1 SFLSHCL
8 CKKFTIIPPFITIRP
23 EKDIKFC
30 RWQRCFRNHRFF
42 KRIVIFVKIL
52 KRIFTKRLLMPS
64 SNPYLAIQNIS
75 KSFSQNGPEKVLNDI
90 SFEISKGKILGI
102 IGKSG
107 AGKSTLLRCL
117 NGLEKPD
124 TGKILFQG
132 QNLTDLSSQKIRDV
146 RRKIGVVFQSFNLL
160 STRTVFENV
169 ALPLELLKLS
179 DTERQKKV
187 ENILTLV
194 GLSSK
199 FNAYPSQ
206 LSGGQRQRIAI
217 ARALVVDATL
227 LLCDEFTSALDPHT
241 TLEIL
246 RLLQDLNRRLGITI
260 IFVTHDINVV
270 KELAQDVC
278 VLDQG
283 KIVEHGAVENVF
295 TNPQHTVTQTLL
307 SELLKNDLPDFLEH
321 QLQVEG
327 KENDDVV
334 LKLIFGSQTSTKP
347 LIANLIQEWKIPIN
361 IISGSL
367 DHIGKATFGHL
378 VVSLKHHAES
388 TEKIIK
394 YLTDHQVGVE
404 KAGYIRWQ

>member
-1 SFLSHCL
+1 
-8 CKKFTIIPPFITIRP
+8 
-23 EKDIKFC
+23 
-30 RWQRCFRNHRFF
+30 
-42 KRIVIFVKIL
+42 
-52 KRIFTKRLLMPS
+52 MPS
-64 SNPYLAIQNIS
+64 SNPHLVVQNIS
-75 KSFSQNGPEKVLNDI
+75 KSFSQNGPEKVLDDV
-90 SFEISKGKILGI
+90 SFTVHPGKILGI

-124 TGKILFQG
+124 TGKILFHG
-132 QNLTDLSSQKIRDV
+132 QSLTDLSTIKLREV

-160 STRTVFENV
+160 SSRTVFENV

-179 DTERQKKV
+179 NAERQKKV
-187 ENILTLV
+187 ENILSVV

-199 FNAYPSQ
+199 LNAFPSQ
-206 LSGGQRQRIAI
+206 LSGGQRQRVAI
-217 ARALVVDATL
+217 ARALVVDASL

-246 RLLQDLNRRLGITI
+246 DLLQKLNQRLGITLV
-260 IFVTHDINVV
+260 FVTHDINVV

-278 VLDQG
+278 VLDHGKVIEQG
-283 KIVEHGAVENVF
+283 CVENVF
-295 TNPQHTVTQTLL
+295 TNPQHVVTQSLL
-307 SELLKNDLPDFLEH
+307 SELLKNDLPDFLQH
-321 QLQVEG
+321 QLHLEG
-327 KENDDVV
+327 MENDDVI

-378 VVSLKHHAES
+378 VVSLKHQAES

-394 YLTDHQVGVE
+394 YLTEHQVGVE
-404 KAGYIRWQ
+404 KAGYIKW

>member
-1 SFLSHCL
+1 
-8 CKKFTIIPPFITIRP
+8 
-23 EKDIKFC
+23 
-30 RWQRCFRNHRFF
+30 
-42 KRIVIFVKIL
+42 
-52 KRIFTKRLLMPS
+52 MPS
-64 SNPYLAIQNIS
+64 LNPHLVVQNIV
-75 KSFSQNGPEKVLNDI
+75 KSFPKTGPEKVLNSI
-90 SFEISKGKILGI
+90 SFEVSQGKILGI

-124 TGKILFQG
+124 TGKILFQD
-132 QNLTDLSSQKIRDV
+132 QDLTDLSSQKLREV
-146 RRKIGVVFQSFNLL
+146 RQKIGVVFQSFNLL

-169 ALPLELLKLS
+169 SFPLELLKLS

-187 ENILTLV
+187 ENILNLV

-199 FNAYPSQ
+199 LNAYPGQ
-206 LSGGQRQRIAI
+206 LSGGQRQRVAI

-283 KIVEHGAVENVF
+283 EIVEQGSVESVF
-295 TNPQHTVTQTLL
+295 TNPNHAITQSLL
-307 SELLKNDLPDFLEH
+307 SELLKNDLPDFLQQ
-321 QLQVEG
+321 QLHLEG

-361 IISGSL
+361 IISGNL

-378 VVSLKHHAES
+378 VVSLKHQGES

-404 KAGYIRWQ
+404 KAGYIRW